1 MVTHTFSFWPSRDP
15 APSIPLSNPASRFRW
30 ALLEFP
36 VEFCYFEFEHVLFFV
51 SIFGFSCLPTP
62 PSLSLQFSSVF
73 SLVFFWFL
81 SICSTRT
88 VPPPEPQPRWK
99 LTSFCFRWDHSAPTA
114 RERLQTPP
122 PPTKRSKSFL
132 SGSSYVYVCVCVCLW
147 KRGGTAAAER
157 SRFFKYDINKR
168 KKAEEEENSYLLV
181 HKWRKTRKLLI
192 FRWKIKQ
199 QFHAT
204 NNNNNSKRSWTKS
217 KRLK

>member
-1 MVTHTFSFWPSRDP
+1 MVTHTISFWPSREP
-15 APSIPLSNPASRFRW
+15 ALLPLSNPASCFRW

-51 SIFGFSCLPTP
+51 SIFGFSCLPLPLT
-62 PSLSLQFSSVF
+62 FSSIFFFIF
-73 SLVFFWFL
+73 SSFWFL

-114 RERLQTPP
+114 RERSQTPP
-122 PPTKRSKSFL
+122 PTRSKSFL
-132 SGSSYVYVCVCVCLW
+132 SGSSYVYVCVCVSLE
-147 KRGGTAAAER
+147 RGGTTAAER

-204 NNNNNSKRSWTKS
+204 NNNNNNSKRSWTKS